1 MVTGLGYC
9 AQDRDQKD
17 EVNMN
22 ELAECRALNENKNNN
37 NNNGESSQVYYVG
50 AYCTSRGVFAGV
62 FTDSACTKKAPSG
75 TYETYSNNGAS
86 LPTEAMVSYGKKFGF
101 RRDAHKY

>member
-1 MVTGLGYC
+1 
-9 AQDRDQKD
+9 
-17 EVNMN
+17 MN

-75 TYETYSNNGAS
+75 TYETYSNNGVS
-86 LPTEAMVSYGKKFGF
+86 LPKEAMVSYGKKFGF
-101 RRDAHKY
+101 PGHTHKHCTHRLTSS